1 MAPVVVATARAPM
14 GGKAPRIGNGNI
26 WEEEIGRAVP
36 SRITTH
42 LRGSAC
48 TPAALRTHGISPGVG
63 HRETLR
69 EGRASRGRR
78 RARVVR
84 PSPYRTTTTPRKNAA
99 VFSRGDSRHENEKR
113 FCGNTRIE
121 KTRSGRFRGST
132 SAVKRRSMTP
142 LDHRDARHRSFTD
155 RLGFHVA
162 SACLSMT
169 AALAPRNTSRDGLK
183 IDSQRNLPASRDAN
197 LAVRYATKINFGFFC
212 KTRSVSLRALRPGE
226 TTIPPRLARPCE
238 YVRLRAGGRSRTP
251 LTCWRP

>member
-99 VFSRGDSRHENEKR
+99 VFSRGDSRHENEKAFR
-113 FCGNTRIE
+113 RNTRIE

-142 LDHRDARHRSFTD
+142 LDRRDAGHRSFTD

-183 IDSQRNLPASRDAN
+183 IPNEISPHRETRISRFVRDENQLRFFLQDTLRLAPRSASGRDN
-197 LAVRYATKINFGFFC
+197 D
-212 KTRSVSLRALRPGE
+212 
-226 TTIPPRLARPCE
+226 PPRLARPCD

>member
-99 VFSRGDSRHENEKR
+99 VFSRGDSRHENEK
-113 FCGNTRIE
+113 GVSAE
-121 KTRSGRFRGST
+121 KPGSKKRAVRTLSGLHKRGEE
-132 SAVKRRSMTP
+132 AV
-142 LDHRDARHRSFTD
+142 DD
-155 RLGFHVA
+155 
-162 SACLSMT
+162 
-169 AALAPRNTSRDGLK
+169 APRPS
-183 IDSQRNLPASRDAN
+183 
-197 LAVRYATKINFGFFC
+197 
-212 KTRSVSLRALRPGE
+212 
-226 TTIPPRLARPCE
+226 
-238 YVRLRAGGRSRTP
+238 
-251 LTCWRP
+251 

>member
-1 MAPVVVATARAPM
+1 MAPVVVATARARM

-36 SRITTH
+36 SRIATH

-99 VFSRGDSRHENEKR
+99 VFSRGDSRHENEK
-113 FCGNTRIE
+113 GVSAE
-121 KTRSGRFRGST
+121 KPGSKKRAVRTLSGLHKRGEE
-132 SAVKRRSMTP
+132 AV
-142 LDHRDARHRSFTD
+142 DD
-155 RLGFHVA
+155 
-162 SACLSMT
+162 
-169 AALAPRNTSRDGLK
+169 APRPS
-183 IDSQRNLPASRDAN
+183 
-197 LAVRYATKINFGFFC
+197 
-212 KTRSVSLRALRPGE
+212 
-226 TTIPPRLARPCE
+226 
-238 YVRLRAGGRSRTP
+238 
-251 LTCWRP
+251 